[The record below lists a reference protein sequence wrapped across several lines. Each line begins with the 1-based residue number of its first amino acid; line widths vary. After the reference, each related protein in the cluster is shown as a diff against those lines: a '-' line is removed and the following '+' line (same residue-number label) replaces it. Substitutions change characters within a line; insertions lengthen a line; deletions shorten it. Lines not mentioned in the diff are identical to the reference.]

1 MSERSSTNELP
12 EDLTDWEEE
21 LDNEYYGGL
30 VEDLGPSE
38 GEPVAARLENGSL
51 LIVGGPGAGTLTDSA
66 TVRIQ
71 ETPLV
76 SERDTALSGKCPLL
90 IMHRPHQNIRPVPQ
104 LIAEMQRAYGGD
116 IALGVSALLPRISQK
131 AHETWNDD
139 CVGAAVK
146 IADPGGYLLD
156 GHLLRIKPI
165 GERARR
171 NAPYLADRES
181 EPVVADVLD
190 VQRQTGAN
198 LLLTS
203 GRALDIT
210 AQQPS
215 LDKLVHEGDE
225 ALASLQAGER
235 LALNIT
241 ISAAWLAQPTTRDA
255 LLGQLLDQE
264 QFDIWHLRV
273 QWPLSLRS
281 WAQPMSEEMLR
292 GYKRLAELAE
302 DEQRTLLLP
311 NTGLT
316 GWFLQAFGAAGFG
329 IGLFGSGNAFIETT
343 GGGGGGAPIERYF
356 EKQLL
361 HTVERT
367 AYDQL
372 TRWPD
377 YIVCDCQYCRALRA
391 REVWS
396 HDLAALHYAL
406 ALAELT
412 ADTAR
417 AASPRGGQHGYI
429 RRAIRSALAFASG
442 KPLLANNSPQHL
454 AVWDRIL

>member
-1 MSERSSTNELP
+1 M
-12 EDLTDWEEE
+12 
-21 LDNEYYGGL
+21 
-30 VEDLGPSE
+30 
-38 GEPVAARLENGSL
+38 
-51 LIVGGPGAGTLTDSA
+51 
-66 TVRIQ
+66 
-71 ETPLV
+71 
-76 SERDTALSGKCPLL
+76 
-90 IMHRPHQNIRPVPQ
+90 
-104 LIAEMQRAYGGD
+104 
-116 IALGVSALLPRISQK
+116 
-131 AHETWNDD
+131 
-139 CVGAAVK
+139 
-146 IADPGGYLLD
+146 
-156 GHLLRIKPI
+156 
-165 GERARR
+165 
-171 NAPYLADRES
+171 
-181 EPVVADVLD
+181 VADVLD

-417 AASPRGGQHGYI
+417 AASPEAASMDTFGERFVRRSRSQAGAAPGGTARNTLQSGIASCRCCQDVPEHEGN
-429 RRAIRSALAFASG
+429 RTRKRASR
-442 KPLLANNSPQHL
+442 
-454 AVWDRIL
+454 D